1 VVTDFGRKAAPYL
14 KVDAPGELGFSAA
27 VSNGAGEVGFFD
39 NLREG
44 NLKGQDGKAMLPT
57 DPNYRQALLEQQERN
72 RNSVDEVRRLLQN
85 NSQRKPLTSILQGTN
100 TRY

>member
-1 VVTDFGRKAAPYL
+1 
-14 KVDAPGELGFSAA
+14 
-27 VSNGAGEVGFFD
+27 
-39 NLREG
+39 
-44 NLKGQDGKAMLPT
+44 MLPT